1 MRTERVFT
9 NYRCNQACA
18 YCTFRRP
25 DDDLAAIQPGVV
37 RAAIDR
43 ALAQGAKEIVL
54 TGGEPTLR
62 ADIAL
67 LVAHAARDGVEVVL
81 ETNATEIDDAL
92 ATRLREAG
100 LARAVVNLAGLG
112 SALDAVTRDPG
123 GFERTLRGVEA
134 LFSRG
139 ITVEIQA
146 AIVRSTVHEI
156 VALVSRVS
164 ALGAAALIVAV
175 PTESPE
181 PAELLGWDE
190 ACDAVRRVELAA
202 RGVGLPVRFATD
214 AAPPPCAFPPG
225 ARVQHLYS
233 SLTPGAGRR
242 EGYRHVA
249 ECEACLVRTGCAG
262 IADSYLARHPRPT
275 LHAIAEERVRRRL
288 SLVSTV
294 AEQVRRELVSPSR
307 AVDPVRGLTL
317 ESIVRV
323 NFHCNQSCTFCFV
336 STHLPSPGE
345 DVVRAAIEDAARR
358 GTKVILS
365 GGEPT
370 LNPALADY
378 IRLAKSLSKM
388 PVQLQTNAV
397 RLDDPSIVLALVE
410 AGLDEAFVSLH
421 GATAEVSDRVTET
434 PGTFVRTRAGID
446 ELAKTKILVV
456 INFVLCRTNFLEATA
471 FVRLVAERWPKAL
484 VNFSFVAPSSD
495 LVPRTTALIPRY
507 VEVLPHLAEAMQLAR
522 DRGLRVVGLESMCG
536 LPLCLVPGSVRDLAL
551 AEIPEGFDAGEFIK
565 GAACQDCAL
574 ETRCHGLRR
583 GYAAMYGEGELRAI
597 GLGDELRGGHSAIS

>member
-9 NYRCNQACA
+9 NYRCNQACT

-25 DDDLAAIQPGVV
+25 EDDLAAIQPAVV
-37 RAAIDR
+37 RANIDR
-43 ALAQGAKEIVL
+43 AVAQGAKEIVL

-67 LVAHAARDGVEVVL
+67 LVAHAARHGILAVL
-81 ETNATEIDDAL
+81 ETNATQIDDAL

-100 LARAVVNLAGLG
+100 LARAVVNLAGSS

-123 GFERTLRGVEA
+123 GFERALRGIGA
-134 LFSRG
+134 LSSRG

-146 AIVRSTVHEI
+146 AVVRSTVPEI
-156 VALVSRVS
+156 VALVSRVA
-164 ALGAAALIVAV
+164 ALGAAALVLAV
-175 PTESPE
+175 PTESPD

-190 ACDAVRRVELAA
+190 ACEAVRRVEAAA
-202 RGVGLPVRFATD
+202 RGVGLPVRFAAD

-225 ARVQHLYS
+225 TRVQHLYV

-242 EGYRHVA
+242 LGYRHVP

-262 IADSYLARHPRPT
+262 IADGYLSRHPHPT
-275 LHAIAEERVRRRL
+275 VHPIAEERVRRRL

-294 AEQVRRELVSPSR
+294 AEQVERELVSPSR
-307 AVDPVRGLTL
+307 AVDAVRGVTL

-345 DVVRAAIEDAARR
+345 DMVRAAIEDAARR
-358 GTKVILS
+358 GTKVVLS

-370 LNPALADY
+370 LNPRLADY
-378 IRLAKSLSKM
+378 VRLAKSRSRL
-388 PVQLQTNAV
+388 PVVLQTNAV
-397 RLDDPSIVLALVE
+397 KLDDPSLVRALVD

-421 GATAEVSDRVTET
+421 GATAEISDRVTET
-434 PGTFVRTRAGID
+434 PGTFVRTKAGID
-446 ELAKTKILVV
+446 ELAKTSILVV
-456 INFVLCRTNFLEATA
+456 INFVLCRTNYLEATA

-495 LVPRTTALIPRY
+495 LVPRTTALIPSY
-507 VEVLPHLAEAMQLAR
+507 TDVLPHLAEAMEVAR
-522 DRGLRVVGLESMCG
+522 DGGLPVVGLESMCG

-551 AEIPEGFDAGEFIK
+551 AEIPEGFDAGEFVK
-565 GAACQDCAL
+565 GTTCQDCAL
-574 ETRCHGLRR
+574 QTRCHGLRR
-583 GYAAMYGEGELRAI
+583 GYAAIYGEGELRAI
-597 GLGDELRGGHSAIS
+597 ADMPLGWT